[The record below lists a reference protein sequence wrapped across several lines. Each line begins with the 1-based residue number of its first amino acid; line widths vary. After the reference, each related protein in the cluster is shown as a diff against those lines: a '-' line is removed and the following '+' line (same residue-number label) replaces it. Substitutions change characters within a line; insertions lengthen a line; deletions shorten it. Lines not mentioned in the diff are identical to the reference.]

1 MAITVLGARRRLHR
15 MGLRDC
21 LPEQRFEQLLSDAGV
36 RWRRRVLTP
45 AVVIRLFILQVL
57 CGNVAIN
64 ALRQLSGD
72 TTRFSAAAFCKARRR
87 LPLWA
92 LSELLRELVNGHVPE
107 ERPRASRV
115 FVVDGSSVSLA
126 DTPSLRKRFGLPS
139 NQQPGVGYPQAS
151 IVGLLDLV
159 SGLFT
164 RLVVHAV
171 FTHDLRGAVRVHA
184 ALRAGD
190 VLLADRAFAG
200 FAHLALLS
208 ARGIGCVFRIGAGHR
223 DVDGATCW
231 RKRGRRKLPPPWL
244 DAVPAAYRDLCES
257 LDVRIVSYPI
267 EQPGYRSRVVRLV
280 TTLLDEQRWSDRQL
294 RELYARRWEIETA
307 FGHAKTTLGM
317 ATPRCRTAEG
327 VMRELAVYLIAYNL
341 IRLQMLAWAQQ
352 ESVDVR
358 RVSFIDATRYLLVL
372 ALGLRGVATPIL
384 NPARPG
390 RRQLRVLRRR
400 PKHYPLL
407 TKPRE
412 QSDINHDPRRR

>member
-1 MAITVLGARRRLHR
+1 
-15 MGLRDC
+15 MGLQDC
-21 LPEQRFEQLLSDAGV
+21 LPEQRFEQLLSDAGL
-36 RWRRRVLTP
+36 RWRKRLLTP
-45 AVVIRLFILQVL
+45 ATVVRLFILQVM

-64 ALRQLSGD
+64 ALRQLSG
-72 TTRFSAAAFCKARRR
+72 TCFSAAAFCKARGR

-92 LSELLRELVNGHVPE
+92 LSQLLRELVNGHVVE
-107 ERPRASRV
+107 ERVRASRV

-126 DTPSLRKRFGLPS
+126 DTASLRKRFGLPS
-139 NQQPGVGYPQAS
+139 NQRPGVGYPQAS

-190 VLLADRAFAG
+190 VLVGDRAFAG

-208 ARGIGCVFRIGAGHR
+208 ARGIGCVFRIGAGHK
-223 DVDGATCW
+223 DADGTTCW
-231 RKRGRRKLPPPWL
+231 RKRGSNRQLPPPWL
-244 DAVPAAYRDLCES
+244 DAVPAPYRQLRDS
-257 LDVRIVSYPI
+257 LQVRIISYQI
-267 EQPGYRSRVVRLV
+267 EQPGYRTRAVRLV
-280 TTLLDEQRWSDRQL
+280 TTLLDERRWPDRQL

-307 FGHAKTTLGM
+307 FGHAKTTLHM

-341 IRLQMLAWAQQ
+341 TRLQMLAWAKQ

-358 RVSFIDATRYLLVL
+358 RVSFIDAARFLV
-372 ALGLRGVATPIL
+372 AIAIGLRGVPRPIL
-384 NPARPG
+384 NPLRSG

-407 TKPRE
+407 TQPRA
-412 QSDINHDPRRR
+412 QSDINPDPRRR